1 MCLYFDTPQEWV
13 SPYLDRYSVTDDI
26 DSSWFFV
33 DDQIGSYS
41 LDGHTQFDDKAI
53 GVGEN
58 CYQLQIYGLAS
69 VLFVVVEA

>member
-1 MCLYFDTPQEWV
+1 M
-13 SPYLDRYSVTDDI
+13 
-26 DSSWFFV
+26 